1 MKKHLLTQ
9 LGTGLLSVMFFIT
22 PATANEQAIPRIIS
36 AGYGVTEL
44 LVALDAKQ
52 HLVGVDLTS
61 KHLVN
66 DTNIPILGYHR
77 QLSAEGLLA
86 LAPTHLIGS
95 KEMGPDSTLT
105 LLKSARVNIETL
117 PTGDSIDDFEQRIDA
132 IAALTK
138 TQEKATKIKAKVKS
152 ALADLTQASP
162 SEKPD
167 ILFIM
172 TSKGRPITVAG
183 DNTSVN
189 TVIELAGGNNP
200 VAKETSSYKQFSTE
214 SIVEL
219 QPDYLLVSERTL
231 NQIGGVEGLLEQQP
245 LLRATPAVKN
255 NQIISIPSH
264 VILGGFGLASLEFA
278 QTLQEGFQP
287 AKVAL
292 VLTPPKTVKGI

>member
-9 LGTGLLSVMFFIT
+9 LGSGLLSVMFFMA

-44 LVALDAKQ
+44 LIALEAKH

-61 KHLVN
+61 QHLVN
-66 DTNIPILGYHR
+66 DTDIPILGYHR

-117 PTGDSIDDFEQRIDA
+117 PTGDSIADFEQRIDT
-132 IAALTK
+132 IAALTQ
-138 TQEKATKIKAKVKS
+138 TQEKATTMKAKVKN
-152 ALADLTQASP
+152 AMAHLTESSP
-162 SEKPD
+162 NEKPD

-189 TVIELAGGNNP
+189 TIIELAGGNNP

-219 QPDYLLVSERTL
+219 QPDYLLVSECTL
-231 NQIGGVEGLLEQQP
+231 NQIGGVEGLLAQQP

-255 NQIISIPSH
+255 KQIISIPSH

-278 QTLQEGFQP
+278 QTLQERFQS
-287 AKVAL
+287 AQSTSAL
-292 VLTPPKTVKGI
+292 TKPKTAKGI